1 MGRVRCFCVGI
12 FEGSCINPFWEVG
25 GSRFFSQ
32 KISKIPRLNP
42 PPIKDVPSFSHAPS
56 RTDGPD
62 VTYSD
67 IQRTKYKVNTFRLGI
82 KNIFQV

>member
-1 MGRVRCFCVGI
+1 MGRVRCFCMGI

-32 KISKIPRLNP
+32 KISEIPRLNP

-62 VTYSD
+62 VTVIYNGQNLKS
-67 IQRTKYKVNTFRLGI
+67 ILFGLE
-82 KNIFQV
+82 

>member
-1 MGRVRCFCVGI
+1 MGRVRCFCVGF

-32 KISKIPRLNP
+32 KISKIPR

-62 VTYSD
+62 VTVIYNGQNLKS
-67 IQRTKYKVNTFRLGI
+67 ILFGLE
-82 KNIFQV
+82 

>member
-32 KISKIPRLNP
+32 KISKIHRLNP

-62 VTYSD
+62 VTVIYNGQNLKS
-67 IQRTKYKVNTFRLGI
+67 ILFGLK
-82 KNIFQV
+82 

>member
-32 KISKIPRLNP
+32 KIPKIPRLNP

-62 VTYSD
+62 VTVIYNGKKS
-67 IQRTKYKVNTFRLGI
+67 KVNTFRLGI